1 MKKILLLALV
11 LSCTSV
17 FAQKKEV
24 LFDGTNLDKWHSWKS
39 DRVNGWTI
47 EDGVLTTKGKTGDLV
62 TNDIY
67 GDFELNFKFKVS
79 PKGNSGIIYKIIEKM
94 DETYFNTYAS
104 GPEYQIIDD
113 VNYPAP
119 INDVQKTGANYDV
132 NAPNDLTV
140 VKAAGNWNDG
150 KIRIKK
156 NKVEHWLNGKLV
168 VSYTYGSDEWAA
180 NIAKS
185 KFAKWPL
192 ATPHHEGKIS
202 LQGHGDQVWFKD
214 ITIKKM

>member
-1 MKKILLLALV
+1 MKNILLLTLV
-11 LSCTSV
+11 VISTTVC
-17 FAQKKEV
+17 AQKEV
-24 LFDGTNLDKWHSWKS
+24 LFDGTNLDSWHSWKS

-47 EDGVLTTKGKTGDLV
+47 EDGALTTTGKTGDLV
-62 TNDIY
+62 TNDVY
-67 GDFELNFKFKVS
+67 GDFQLTFQFKVA
-79 PKGNSGIIYKIIEKM
+79 PKGNSGVIYKIIEKM
-94 DETYFNTYAS
+94 DDTYFNTYAS
-104 GPEYQIIDD
+104 GSEYQIIDD

-119 INDVQKTGANYDV
+119 IKNVQKTGANYDV
-132 NAPNDLTV
+132 NPPNDLSI
-140 VKAAGNWNDG
+140 VKPAGNWNTG
-150 KIRIKK
+150 KIKVKK

-168 VSYTYGSDEWAA
+168 VSYTYGDDEWKA

-214 ITIKKM
+214 IVIKRL